1 MRDSPP
7 ATAVLLKTVQKRH
20 RIQNIKEDTASQAVL
35 NTTIQT
41 LQNGEGMNE
50 EYNCQNRESV
60 SYTTRSAY
68 DPPEK
73 KKKPV
78 GSIVGMVLCVTAIL
92 LCGLL
97 LLVMYLDSSQ
107 STADTVQEPEDIYY
121 ATADGQYSYALL
133 QYMAEPFASFEV
145 YEQQQF
151 YFVFDGDFY
160 PAIVCMDDAAAEAY
174 DTYIEYTYT
183 DDESYPMPEEIEL
196 TGYSMAIDSE
206 FAGLAIECYYEI
218 FGYEYTEE
226 EFYADFGY
234 YYLNIGEDV
243 TVSEEDGPV
252 LPVLVILLAAV
263 VLLVLF
269 IIRYKKASS
278 KKDNGS
284 FFDVEMSRDAPG
296 ETLNINRGAGIAGAL
311 LGALLGGVVWT
322 LIGML
327 GYVVGWI
334 GVLMLVLAITG
345 YKKLGKGLD
354 KPGIAV
360 SVIVTL
366 CMIVAAE
373 YVTWGLLYYQ
383 QVNEGIAHISVIDAL
398 AALPAAM
405 TSMDL
410 WGDMAGDIVMGFVL
424 TGVAA
429 LYCLPAYLKG
439 GSEAVSLTNRVAPR
453 FGVATLLMIVAI
465 FAFFFVGVTLMVTE
479 YSVAGTAVMI
489 IGVFGSLIAYIVS
502 AQKKWKKG
510 IFYDADQFR
519 VGNNVKSELR
529 SYSDIVSMNP
539 DGEGNYVLRMYSGD
553 TITIPAKYKGADA
566 FVQLVRTKLSEQTI

>member
-1 MRDSPP
+1 
-7 ATAVLLKTVQKRH
+7 
-20 RIQNIKEDTASQAVL
+20 
-35 NTTIQT
+35 
-41 LQNGEGMNE
+41 MNE

-60 SYTTRSAY
+60 SYTTQTAY
-68 DPPEK
+68 DAPAK

-78 GSIVGMVLCVTAIL
+78 GSIVGMVLCIIAIL

-97 LLVMYLDSSQ
+97 LLVMYLDSSP
-107 STADTVQEPEDIYY
+107 STADTVQEPQDIYY

-133 QYMAEPFASFEV
+133 QYMTEPFASFEA

-151 YFVFDGDFY
+151 YFVFDEDFY
-160 PAIVCMDDAAAEAY
+160 PAIVCMDDAAAESY

-183 DDESYPMPEEIEL
+183 EDESYPVPEEIEL
-196 TGYSMAIDSE
+196 TGYSMEMDSE
-206 FAGLAIECYYEI
+206 FADLAIECYYEI
-218 FGYEYTEE
+218 FGYEYTQE

-243 TVSEEDGPV
+243 TVSEEEAPVTPV
-252 LPVLVILLAAV
+252 LAILLGAV
-263 VLLVLF
+263 VLLVIF
-269 IIRYKKASS
+269 IISYKKASS
-278 KKDNGS
+278 QKDSGS
-284 FFDVEMSRDAPG
+284 FFDVEMSRTAPG
-296 ETLNINRGAGIAGAL
+296 ETLNINRGAGIAGAF
-311 LGALLGGVVWT
+311 LGALLGGAAWT
-322 LIGML
+322 LIGMF

-354 KPGIAV
+354 KAGIAV
-360 SVIVTL
+360 SVMVTL

-373 YVTWGLLYYQ
+373 YVTWTLLYCQ
-383 QVNEGIAHISVIDAL
+383 QINDGIAHISVLDAL
-398 AALPAAM
+398 TALPAAM

-410 WGDMAGDIVMGFVL
+410 WGDMIGDIVMGFVL

-439 GSEAVSLTNRVAPR
+439 GSETAKLNSRVAPR

-465 FAFFFVGVTLMVTE
+465 FVSFFAGVILMVSE
-479 YSVAGTAVMI
+479 YSVAGTAVMC
-489 IGVFGSLIAYIVS
+489 IGVFGTLVGYVVS

-510 IFYDADQFR
+510 IFYDGDQFR

-539 DGEGNYVLRMYSGD
+539 DGEGNYVLRLYSGD
-553 TITIPAKYKGADA
+553 IITIPAKYKGADA
-566 FVQLVRTKLSEQTI
+566 FVQLVRTKLAEQL